1 MSSYNAAVQIFPFR
15 EKYSWISSFYG
26 NLPTISFRKVLINN
40 HNYGIIIKYC
50 KDIPLQQKNRIKG
63 ENRIMKLVVTI
74 FGKDQVGIIAN
85 VSNILAAKKVNIT
98 SVNQNIVDGFFNMIM
113 MAELTDSSVKLADIQ
128 KELKEK
134 GHEMNLEIKV
144 QNQEIFNIMHNV

>member
-1 MSSYNAAVQIFPFR
+1 
-15 EKYSWISSFYG
+15 
-26 NLPTISFRKVLINN
+26 
-40 HNYGIIIKYC
+40 
-50 KDIPLQQKNRIKG
+50 
-63 ENRIMKLVVTI
+63 MKLVVTI
-74 FGKDQVGIIAN
+74 FGNDQVGIIAN

>member
-1 MSSYNAAVQIFPFR
+1 M
-15 EKYSWISSFYG
+15 
-26 NLPTISFRKVLINN
+26 
-40 HNYGIIIKYC
+40 
-50 KDIPLQQKNRIKG
+50 
-63 ENRIMKLVVTI
+63 
-74 FGKDQVGIIAN
+74 
-85 VSNILAAKKVNIT
+85 AAKKVNIT

-113 MAELTDSSVKLADIQ
+113 MAELTDSSVKLAEIQ